1 MEQEILQCIA
11 RNLKYLRL
19 CCGYSQDDLAKYLH
33 LSRTSY
39 GAVEKGIRTP
49 QTDLIV
55 DLAKLY
61 RIRLDV
67 LFEADK
73 EAFVR
78 EVTLMKGDADKAD
91 FINLYYRLSP
101 FSQGRLFEK
110 AIMLLETE
118 NREEVKEAC
127 G

>member
-1 MEQEILQCIA
+1 M
-11 RNLKYLRL
+11 
-19 CCGYSQDDLAKYLH
+19 
-33 LSRTSY
+33 
-39 GAVEKGIRTP
+39 
-49 QTDLIV
+49 
-55 DLAKLY
+55 Y

-118 NREEVKEAC
+118 KREEVKEAC